1 MDQKVV
7 FDVNGLP
14 IIETTYKGR
23 EGMRHE
29 QEQEQ
34 ADEATDGTEDS
45 CT

>member
-1 MDQKVV
+1 MYQTIR
-7 FDVNGLP
+7 FDLNGLP
-14 IIETTYKGR
+14 FIETTYKGR

-34 ADEATDGTEDS
+34 DDEATDGTEDS